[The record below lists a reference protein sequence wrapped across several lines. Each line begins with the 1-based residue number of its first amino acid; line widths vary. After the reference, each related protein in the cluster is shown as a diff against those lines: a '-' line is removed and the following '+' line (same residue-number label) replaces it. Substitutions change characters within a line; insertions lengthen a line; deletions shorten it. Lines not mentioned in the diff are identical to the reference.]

1 VLRAAIA
8 QSPDA
13 TRRLHNIGTVSSP
26 GIRDTAAAPVL
37 AIPRL
42 RRKNIST
49 LGERLKEIRKRHLE
63 AKVKPFTTF
72 TILIPP
78 HSPVLL
84 DTRGALPKV
93 RLVDEDGQDHTPKSL
108 ITIGREMLVAVVHV
122 IHSVP
127 RRT

>member
-1 VLRAAIA
+1 LANDSKKSESAISKLR
-8 QSPDA
+8 S
-13 TRRLHNIGTVSSP
+13 
-26 GIRDTAAAPVL
+26 
-37 AIPRL
+37 
-42 RRKNIST
+42 
-49 LGERLKEIRKRHLE
+49 
-63 AKVKPFTTF
+63 KPFTTF